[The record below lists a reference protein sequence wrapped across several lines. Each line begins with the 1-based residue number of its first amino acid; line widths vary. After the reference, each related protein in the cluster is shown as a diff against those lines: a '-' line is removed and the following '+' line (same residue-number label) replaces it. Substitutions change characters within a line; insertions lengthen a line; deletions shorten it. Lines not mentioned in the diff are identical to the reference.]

1 MEDNNFDKYKTV
13 NLICNINE
21 VMGQIEIIQYYKNTS
36 KSPIELLME
45 IPELTSCSLTRFEM
59 TLNNQKVISKIL
71 EKEKAK
77 EKYNDSITTGNY
89 SFTSFNDDI
98 KTNICLGNI
107 PPNQEIELKT
117 YYISNIICN
126 DLSYQV
132 SFPVIFPKFIIEDPN
147 NKEVPYYFNKYE
159 KKIVKGKIYINTFS
173 KITRLIINGSSNFNK
188 IEKKYGNDYKSV
200 EIDIFKNEFSNIDIP
215 GIILFRTEKINEDII
230 YNQYDSKK
238 DLNYFLLQKTYKI
251 PELNIVKKEE
261 NNVDEN
267 ENIKYISLI
276 KNEEKKEN
284 QIGCFIFLIDQSGS
298 MSGESIQLCS
308 KSLLLF
314 LQSLIKGCYFQ
325 LIGFGSDFEYF
336 SKEPLE
342 YTKENVK
349 ELANIIKNLNA
360 DKGGT
365 DLYEPLKSIFQNI
378 IYDKFNIPKHIFLLT
393 DGEIENKETTLNLIG
408 SYSDKFTLHSLGI
421 GDCDLD
427 LIKRTAIMGNGNS
440 FFISNLDKL
449 NKSVIDALEGALKS
463 NNIMLNFENNYK
475 NKNYIEYNQKQVT
488 GENNFL
494 RYGFILK
501 EKEIKDIIILIKIT
515 KDGKTENLK
524 ITFNKENNNI
534 KKLPDGDKLGKI
546 IVDNYL
552 KGNKSI
558 NDNTKIKL
566 SKDFNILTSKTA
578 FYAEIQNELPTQEKM
593 VTYTN
598 KNAESINNKNEDKNM
613 IIKENNFE
621 LNDFGYDNLVYE
633 NNQEN
638 KQPQKK
644 SFFNFFSNL
653 FSKKAEII
661 KKKTFIYKS
670 PKKTGS
676 KAREYALE
684 ADCCCYESAA
694 PDFEERDDDYFISS
708 PCLESYEKNTKKVK
722 ILNFDELILSQDIF
736 DGNWENNENV
746 QILIEEE
753 KSIYEKIKK
762 ISEEK
767 GIKEENG
774 FITLLVLYYIYNKN
788 SSKVD
793 ELKFV
798 INKAK
803 YYIKKI
809 YNLEYDE
816 ISKEI

>member
-1 MEDNNFDKYKTV
+1 M
-13 NLICNINE
+13 
-21 VMGQIEIIQYYKNTS
+21 
-36 KSPIELLME
+36 
-45 IPELTSCSLTRFEM
+45 
-59 TLNNQKVISKIL
+59 
-71 EKEKAK
+71 
-77 EKYNDSITTGNY
+77 
-89 SFTSFNDDI
+89 
-98 KTNICLGNI
+98 
-107 PPNQEIELKT
+107 
-117 YYISNIICN
+117 
-126 DLSYQV
+126 
-132 SFPVIFPKFIIEDPN
+132 
-147 NKEVPYYFNKYE
+147 
-159 KKIVKGKIYINTFS
+159 
-173 KITRLIINGSSNFNK
+173 
-188 IEKKYGNDYKSV
+188 
-200 EIDIFKNEFSNIDIP
+200 
-215 GIILFRTEKINEDII
+215 
-230 YNQYDSKK
+230 
-238 DLNYFLLQKTYKI
+238 
-251 PELNIVKKEE
+251 
-261 NNVDEN
+261 
-267 ENIKYISLI
+267 
-276 KNEEKKEN
+276 
-284 QIGCFIFLIDQSGS
+284 
-298 MSGESIQLCS
+298 
-308 KSLLLF
+308 
-314 LQSLIKGCYFQ
+314 
-325 LIGFGSDFEYF
+325 
-336 SKEPLE
+336 
-342 YTKENVK
+342 
-349 ELANIIKNLNA
+349 
-360 DKGGT
+360 
-365 DLYEPLKSIFQNI
+365 
-378 IYDKFNIPKHIFLLT
+378 PKHIFLLT

-421 GDCDLD
+421 DDCDLD

-515 KDGKTENLK
+515 KDNKTEDLK
-524 ITFNKENNNI
+524 IIFNKENNNI

-578 FYAEIQNELPTQEKM
+578 FYAEIQNELPSQEKM

-613 IIKENNFE
+613 IIKENDFE

-633 NNQEN
+633 HKQEN
-638 KQPQKK
+638 KQSQKK

-653 FSKKAEII
+653 FSKKTEII

-670 PKKTGS
+670 PKKIGS
-676 KAREYALE
+676 KTREYLE
-684 ADCCCYESAA
+684 ADCCCYESAP

-708 PCLESYEKNTKKVK
+708 PFLESYEKNTKKVK

-803 YYIKKI
+803 DYIKII
-809 YNLEYDE
+809 YNLEYDD